1 MAAHPRSDM
10 REPYNFSLDS
20 LSKDIQSEENK
31 MIKELP
37 NSEGSVLGFKIT
49 GKVTLE
55 EEREWI
61 GKLEDAIEKHGKV
74 SALVVLGK
82 EASWGV
88 KAGIEDLKWLITH
101 MKKLHKFALVTDSK
115 VWEWLVGIDSQ
126 FAKLVGIGEKHF
138 KTSEI
143 DDAWSWIKE

>member
-1 MAAHPRSDM
+1 M
-10 REPYNFSLDS
+10 
-20 LSKDIQSEENK
+20 IQ
-31 MIKELP
+31 ELP

-61 GKLEDAIEKHGKV
+61 GKLEDAIQKHGKV
-74 SALVVLGK
+74 SALVVLGE

-101 MKKLHKFALVTDSK
+101 MKKLRRFALVTDSK

-143 DDAWSWIKE
+143 DDAWLWIKE